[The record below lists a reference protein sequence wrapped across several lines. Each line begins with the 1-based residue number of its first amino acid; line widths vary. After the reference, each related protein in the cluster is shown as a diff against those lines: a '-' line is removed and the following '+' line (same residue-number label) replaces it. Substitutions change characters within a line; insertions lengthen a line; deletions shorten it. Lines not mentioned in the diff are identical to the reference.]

1 MLDADSGMA
10 RVVGE
15 EFAAA
20 RGDTWSSKDML
31 ELIRRKSQ
39 VRRGACLR
47 TLIPSPSHSLAH
59 SHPFQCACAVRLH
72 FRNFSGQF
80 DSRYLTL
87 LQRHR

>member
-1 MLDADSGMA
+1 MA

-39 VRRGACLR
+39 VRRGPCKRPL
-47 TLIPSPSHSLAH
+47 TPSPPLSLSRSLSPPLTRAHLDSHSRSLRAEWH
-59 SHPFQCACAVRLH
+59 
-72 FRNFSGQF
+72 
-80 DSRYLTL
+80 
-87 LQRHR
+87 